1 MITETTFE
9 LRLAATMATS
19 AASTSIG
26 GAIASGL
33 VSLTDTAA
41 VFYPMGADAAG
52 GSNRVQ
58 YAKIHDLNTDG
69 SATATNYGVFL
80 ANGLP
85 DLASAAVFSVEGD
98 PADEGVTVTF
108 LGFTS
113 GGDPIQE
120 TCTIDSAGEA
130 TCSTPIKGPV
140 RVLASA
146 ALSAALTILH
156 GGVAKGVIPAGG
168 DCASSELDIGLA
180 ATLNDSATIATPS
193 TAPSGVTFSRPITS
207 AARLLVNGG
216 AGSLAAG
223 SSQGIWLRWTVVPEM
238 LASRPVKAYVLGY
251 TPD

>member
-9 LRLAATMATS
+9 LRLATTMATS
-19 AASTSIG
+19 ASSTNVG

-33 VSLTDTAA
+33 VSLTDNAA

-58 YAKIHDLNTDG
+58 YAKIGDVNTDG
-69 SATATNYGVFL
+69 TDDATNYGVYL

-85 DLASAAVFSVEGD
+85 DLASAGVFSVEGD
-98 PADEGVTVTF
+98 PADEGTTVTF

-120 TCTIDSAGEA
+120 TIEIDSAGEA
-130 TCSTPIKGPV
+130 SCSTPIKGPV

-156 GGVAKGVIPAGG
+156 GGVAKGIIPAGG
-168 DCASSELDIGLA
+168 DCASSELDIGLEA
-180 ATLNDSATIATPS
+180 GLDGTQIIATPA
-193 TAPSGVTFSRPITS
+193 TAPSGVTFSRPIV
-207 AARLLVNGG
+207 AADRLLVDDGG
-216 AGSLAAG
+216 GTLPAG